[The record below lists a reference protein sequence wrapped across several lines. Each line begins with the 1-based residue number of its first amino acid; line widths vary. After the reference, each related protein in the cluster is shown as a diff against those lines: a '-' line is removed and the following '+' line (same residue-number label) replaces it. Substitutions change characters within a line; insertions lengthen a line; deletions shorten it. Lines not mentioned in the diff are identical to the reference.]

1 MKYGRGHADH
11 KSCYAEKESW
21 RNRGLLAALALSG
34 LAQVAAVAFE
44 PLRVL
49 LGTQPL
55 TLTQLGVC
63 LLVVALPAA
72 GMLTWRAAGS

>member
-1 MKYGRGHADH
+1 VIG
-11 KSCYAEKESW
+11 
-21 RNRGLLAALALSG
+21 
-34 LAQVAAVAFE
+34 

-63 LLVVALPAA
+63 LLVAALPAA
-72 GMLTWRAAGS
+72 GLMAWRAAGR